1 MKLPVK
7 FAAMLVAAVLLFTAV
22 APLRVGNTARAE
34 ETIDSLREKIEA
46 LNQQQQEIKQELEYV
61 QDESQKELKTLK
73 ALWQEISSL
82 EEEIDVYRQIIEPVS
97 YTHLDVYK
105 TQNSLCLVLEG
116 TPSFQSSLSSSC
128 MNALTRSLIR
138 P

>member
-61 QDESQKELKTLK
+61 QDESQKELG
-73 ALWQEISSL
+73 
-82 EEEIDVYRQIIEPVS
+82 R
-97 YTHLDVYK
+97 
-105 TQNSLCLVLEG
+105 
-116 TPSFQSSLSSSC
+116 
-128 MNALTRSLIR
+128 
-138 P
+138 

>member
-73 ALWQEISSL
+73 ALWQEIS
-82 EEEIDVYRQIIEPVS
+82 
-97 YTHLDVYK
+97 
-105 TQNSLCLVLEG
+105 
-116 TPSFQSSLSSSC
+116 
-128 MNALTRSLIR
+128 
-138 P
+138 